1 MNSKRQLI
9 MIDDTY
15 EAEYN
20 ERLVNHL
27 KSSSKGNFEFKPYKQ
42 MKPAFDEMEKYPF
55 NIILVI
61 IKGSLY
67 QDYYKELNKLK
78 RNKALKYIPITFIYT
93 SSIYRNVLKGRAEDK
108 EGKLEKE
115 TIASIGNEFYNPG
128 GIGSHPYE
136 IYFFIKKFWNLNL
149 SPKLPSTTFYFDPC
163 NDDIVFV
170 LIALIISYN
179 KRNIL
184 IKEEDI
190 KAFHYLL
197 RNLHPS
203 EKFNDFFDLKSYNSD
218 LEAKYLINFY
228 TSEKAFSQ
236 AMNNDFNNNYFS
248 TYISFIKIMYRGLHN
263 KMLKS
268 KFDVPLY
275 FGGSLN
281 ENNFQKLKKDLDEKK
296 ISLVYSKQF
305 QTFTQ
310 IEDIAKKN
318 LLDIKDKKSV
328 PILYELSKLEAQ
340 EAYASNID
348 IGDISCNPNN
358 KEVLFFPYNCFIIE
372 KIEEKKVKIDS
383 KKIEIKIIKL
393 NYLGNYKLLAALE
406 AYPSNIDIGDFSCN
420 PNDDEEVLL
429 SPINFF
435 IIKTIYLGNYSKII
449 NQKQLIVDLNK
460 EKIKQLLEN
469 KSINFMKDINERNKN
484 ESPIIEEN
492 AFIQSLLL
500 EANLIKEKNKPKN
513 IIEIKMEGKG
523 KFIGDYFFNK
533 YNWMLDIYFDDV
545 LQDITINE
553 INEIIPDKIR
563 IEINYPLFDLKMM
576 FCDCY
581 NITEINFVQ
590 FETQKVTNMSY
601 LFYNCFSLENLD
613 LSKFKLDN
621 VIDMSVMFYMCKN
634 LKDLNFNLAEKN
646 TNKLED
652 ISYLFRGCYSL
663 KNYDLSNFDLSKIK
677 YNEI

>member
-27 KSSSKGNFEFKPYKQ
+27 KSSSKGNFEFKPFKQ

-136 IYFFIKKFWNLNL
+136 IYFFIKKFWNLDL

-184 IKEEDI
+184 IKEEEI

-203 EKFNDFFDLKSYNSD
+203 ENFNDFFDLKSYNSD

-228 TSEKAFSQ
+228 TSEKTFSQ

-348 IGDISCNPNN
+348 IGDFSCNPNN

-393 NYLGNYKLLAALE
+393 NYLGNY
-406 AYPSNIDIGDFSCN
+406 
-420 PNDDEEVLL
+420 
-429 SPINFF
+429 
-435 IIKTIYLGNYSKII
+435 SKNI
-449 NQKQLIVDLNK
+449 NQKKLIEDLNK

-500 EANLIKEKNKPKN
+500 EANLIKEKNKSKN

>member
-27 KSSSKGNFEFKPYKQ
+27 KSSSKGNFEFKPFKQ

-136 IYFFIKKFWNLNL
+136 IYFFIKKFWNLDL
-149 SPKLPSTTFYFDPC
+149 SPKLPSTSFYFDPC

-184 IKEEDI
+184 IKEEEI

-203 EKFNDFFDLKSYNSD
+203 ENFNDFFDLKSYNSD

-228 TSEKAFSQ
+228 TSEKTFSQ

-281 ENNFQKLKKDLDEKK
+281 DNNFQKLKKDLDEKK

-348 IGDISCNPNN
+348 IGDFSCNPNN

-393 NYLGNYKLLAALE
+393 NYLGNY
-406 AYPSNIDIGDFSCN
+406 
-420 PNDDEEVLL
+420 
-429 SPINFF
+429 
-435 IIKTIYLGNYSKII
+435 SKNI
-449 NQKQLIVDLNK
+449 NQKKLIEDLNK

-500 EANLIKEKNKPKN
+500 EANLIKEKNKSKN

>member
-15 EAEYN
+15 EVEYN

-136 IYFFIKKFWNLNL
+136 IYFFIKKFWNLDL

-184 IKEEDI
+184 IKEEEI

-203 EKFNDFFDLKSYNSD
+203 ENFNDFFDLKSYNSD

-348 IGDISCNPNN
+348 IGDFSCNPNN

-372 KIEEKKVKIDS
+372 KMEEKKVKIDS

-393 NYLGNYKLLAALE
+393 NYLGNY
-406 AYPSNIDIGDFSCN
+406 
-420 PNDDEEVLL
+420 
-429 SPINFF
+429 
-435 IIKTIYLGNYSKII
+435 SKNI
-449 NQKQLIVDLNK
+449 NQKKLIENLNK

>member
-27 KSSSKGNFEFKPYKQ
+27 KSSSKGNFEFKPFKQ

-55 NIILVI
+55 SIILVI

-136 IYFFIKKFWNLNL
+136 IYFFIKKFWNLDL

-170 LIALIISYN
+170 LIALINSYN

-184 IKEEDI
+184 IKEEEI

-203 EKFNDFFDLKSYNSD
+203 ENFNDFFDLKSYNSD
-218 LEAKYLINFY
+218 LEAEYLINFY

-236 AMNNDFNNNYFS
+236 MMNNDFNNNYFS

-348 IGDISCNPNN
+348 IGDFSCNPNN

-393 NYLGNYKLLAALE
+393 NYLGNY
-406 AYPSNIDIGDFSCN
+406 
-420 PNDDEEVLL
+420 
-429 SPINFF
+429 
-435 IIKTIYLGNYSKII
+435 SKNI
-449 NQKQLIVDLNK
+449 NQKKLIEDLNRD
-460 EKIKQLLEN
+460 KIKQLLDN

>member
-136 IYFFIKKFWNLNL
+136 IYFFIKKFWNLDL

-184 IKEEDI
+184 IKEEEI

-236 AMNNDFNNNYFS
+236 AMKNDFNNNYFS
-248 TYISFIKIMYRGLHN
+248 TYIPFIKIMYRGLHN

-328 PILYELSKLEAQ
+328 PILFELSKLEAQ

-348 IGDISCNPNN
+348 IGDFSCNPNN
-358 KEVLFFPYNCFIIE
+358 KEVLFFPYNCFIVE

-393 NYLGNYKLLAALE
+393 NYLGNY
-406 AYPSNIDIGDFSCN
+406 
-420 PNDDEEVLL
+420 
-429 SPINFF
+429 
-435 IIKTIYLGNYSKII
+435 SKNI
-449 NQKQLIVDLNK
+449 NQKKLIEDLNRD
-460 EKIKQLLEN
+460 KIKQLLDN

>member
-136 IYFFIKKFWNLNL
+136 IYFFIKKFWNLDL

-184 IKEEDI
+184 IKEEEI

-281 ENNFQKLKKDLDEKK
+281 DNNFQKLKKDLDEKK

-348 IGDISCNPNN
+348 IGDFSYNPNN

-393 NYLGNYKLLAALE
+393 NYLGNY
-406 AYPSNIDIGDFSCN
+406 
-420 PNDDEEVLL
+420 
-429 SPINFF
+429 
-435 IIKTIYLGNYSKII
+435 SKNI
-449 NQKQLIVDLNK
+449 NQKKLIEDLNRD
-460 EKIKQLLEN
+460 KIKQLLEN
-469 KSINFMKDINERNKN
+469 RSINFMKDINERNKN

-500 EANLIKEKNKPKN
+500 EANLIKEKNKSKN

>member
-1 MNSKRQLI
+1 

-136 IYFFIKKFWNLNL
+136 IYFFIKKFWNLDL

-184 IKEEDI
+184 IKEEEI

-203 EKFNDFFDLKSYNSD
+203 ENFNDFFDLKSYNSD
-218 LEAKYLINFY
+218 LEAKYLINFF

-236 AMNNDFNNNYFS
+236 MMNNDFNNNYFS

-348 IGDISCNPNN
+348 IGDFSCNPNN

-372 KIEEKKVKIDS
+372 KMEEKKVKIDS

-393 NYLGNYKLLAALE
+393 NYLGNY
-406 AYPSNIDIGDFSCN
+406 
-420 PNDDEEVLL
+420 
-429 SPINFF
+429 
-435 IIKTIYLGNYSKII
+435 SKNI
-449 NQKQLIVDLNK
+449 NQKKLIEDLNK

-500 EANLIKEKNKPKN
+500 EANLIKEKNKSKN

>member
-136 IYFFIKKFWNLNL
+136 IYFFIKKFWNLDL

-184 IKEEDI
+184 IKEEEI

-203 EKFNDFFDLKSYNSD
+203 ENFNDFFDLKSYNSD

-228 TSEKAFSQ
+228 TSEKTFSQ

-348 IGDISCNPNN
+348 IGDFSCNPNN
-358 KEVLFFPYNCFIIE
+358 KEVLFFPYNCFLVE
-372 KIEEKKVKIDS
+372 KIEEKKVKIES

-393 NYLGNYKLLAALE
+393 NYLGNY
-406 AYPSNIDIGDFSCN
+406 
-420 PNDDEEVLL
+420 
-429 SPINFF
+429 
-435 IIKTIYLGNYSKII
+435 SKNI
-449 NQKQLIVDLNK
+449 NQKKLIEDLNRD
-460 EKIKQLLEN
+460 KIKQLLEN

-500 EANLIKEKNKPKN
+500 EANLIKEKNKSKN

>member
-136 IYFFIKKFWNLNL
+136 IYFFIKKFWNLDL
-149 SPKLPSTTFYFDPC
+149 SPKLPSTSFYFDPC

-170 LIALIISYN
+170 LIALINSYN

-203 EKFNDFFDLKSYNSD
+203 ENFNVFFDLKSYNSD

-236 AMNNDFNNNYFS
+236 MMNNDFNNNYFS

-328 PILYELSKLEAQ
+328 PILFELSKLEAQ

-348 IGDISCNPNN
+348 IEDFSCNPNN

-393 NYLGNYKLLAALE
+393 NYLGNY
-406 AYPSNIDIGDFSCN
+406 
-420 PNDDEEVLL
+420 
-429 SPINFF
+429 
-435 IIKTIYLGNYSKII
+435 SKNI
-449 NQKQLIVDLNK
+449 NQKKLIEDLNRD
-460 EKIKQLLEN
+460 KIKQLLEN
-469 KSINFMKDINERNKN
+469 RSINFMKDINERNKN
-484 ESPIIEEN
+484 EFPIIEEN

-500 EANLIKEKNKPKN
+500 EANLIKEKNKSKN

-621 VIDMSVMFYMCKN
+621 VIDISVMFYMCKN

>member
-136 IYFFIKKFWNLNL
+136 IYFFIKKFWNLDL

-170 LIALIISYN
+170 LIALINSYN

-184 IKEEDI
+184 IKEEEI

-236 AMNNDFNNNYFS
+236 MMNNDFNNNYFS

-348 IGDISCNPNN
+348 IGDFSCNPNN

-393 NYLGNYKLLAALE
+393 NYLGNY
-406 AYPSNIDIGDFSCN
+406 
-420 PNDDEEVLL
+420 
-429 SPINFF
+429 
-435 IIKTIYLGNYSKII
+435 SKNI
-449 NQKQLIVDLNK
+449 NQKKIIEDLNK